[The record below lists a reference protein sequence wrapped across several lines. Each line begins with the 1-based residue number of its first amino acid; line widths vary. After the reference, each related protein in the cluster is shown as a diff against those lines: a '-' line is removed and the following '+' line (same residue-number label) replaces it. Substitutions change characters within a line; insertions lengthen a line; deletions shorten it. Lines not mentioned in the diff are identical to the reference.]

1 MRKNHIGLVLGV
13 SLFTCLIVAHPA
25 RSAGVTSCD
34 ETSLRAAIAQGGT
47 VTFPCD
53 GVITL
58 ANPLVIMNDVILNAS
73 GREVALSGGGSKRVF
88 EVLPGAS
95 LTLVNLTIRD
105 GVSTNGGGILVDQGK
120 LHATGCRFVNNL
132 AQGPAG
138 RDEQVGVSATSG
150 GMARGGA
157 IFGSSAVLKMTN
169 NIFRENRAKGG
180 MGGVVGNLTFI
191 FPDGG
196 SASGGAVAG
205 DDLTAV
211 SINCR
216 FETNYSLGGL
226 GGSSSENAGIVGSV
240 KGGAW
245 EQTTGSAH
253 FEECAFIGNIAEAP
267 FPTNTALSGAGGSSS
282 GGALFLSAGTMS
294 FENVRL
300 ESNAAL
306 GGAGRRNSRGGS
318 AAGGA
323 VANLGNI
330 TLSGCTVTG
339 NRATPGEGGILGSS
353 GYGGAIQNLGTLSAT
368 ACWFEENSVSGAAG
382 YRGGKGAG
390 PAGHAFG
397 GAIWNTGRLD
407 IAAST
412 LSLNSA
418 VGVDGGLTRT
428 GPVPGELAGG
438 GALANSGFFTGT
450 NLTFANNTAM
460 GGRFPF
466 NFSSPSASTAG
477 GPAVGGALFQW
488 GGTSMLA
495 HVTMASNS
503 AIGGDGNPRGAGLGG
518 GIAVSNGVVSL
529 TATIVSDSSGASN
542 CFGSLLDGGNNICS
556 DASAAFNAAGSRNN
570 LNPVLGPLA
579 DYGGRVPTMA
589 LLGGSPAIDA
599 AGLIDCP
606 ATDER
611 GISRPFGSA
620 CDIGAFESSPPYTI
634 LGRVSGY
641 LTPPDGIQISAGV
654 SATAADPTGRF
665 AIRGLPSGTYLV
677 VPASAGAVFVN
688 SNRLVTLGPDI
699 AGMEFWSYRTNA
711 LVLKKAG
718 AGIVHGTFAAAPGQT
733 FHVEMSDNF
742 SSWSPFST
750 QTTASSGLFEF
761 WDTNSVLASVRV
773 FRVTKP

>member
-1 MRKNHIGLVLGV
+1 MRKNYAGLVLGV
-13 SLFTCLIVAHPA
+13 CLFTTLLAATPA
-25 RSAGVTSCD
+25 RSAVVTSCD

-47 VTFPCD
+47 VTFACD

-58 ANPLVIMNDVILNAS
+58 ADTLGVANTLALDAT
-73 GREVALSGGGSKRVF
+73 GRSVVLSGNFSNRVF

-105 GVSTNGGGILVDQGK
+105 GVSTNGGGILVDRGQ
-120 LHATGCRFVNNL
+120 LHANGCRFVNNL
-132 AQGPAG
+132 AQGAAG
-138 RDEQVGVSATSG
+138 RDEQLGASATSG

-157 IFGSSAVLKMTN
+157 IFGSSAVLMLTN
-169 NIFRENRAKGG
+169 SIFLENHPKGG
-180 MGGVVGNLTFI
+180 MGGVVGNLTFV

-205 DDLTAV
+205 DDLMAV

-216 FETNYSLGGL
+216 FETNHSLGGL
-226 GGSSSENAGIVGSV
+226 AGSSYQNAGTVGSV

-245 EQTTGSAH
+245 EQTTGFAR
-253 FEECAFIGNIAEAP
+253 FEECAFMGNLAQAP
-267 FPTNTALSGAGGSSS
+267 YPTNAALSGAGGSSS
-282 GGALFLSAGTMS
+282 GGALFLGAGTMG
-294 FENVRL
+294 FENVRF
-300 ESNAAL
+300 ERNAAL
-306 GGAGRRNSRGGS
+306 GGVGRRYSNSGS

-330 TLSGCTVTG
+330 TLTRCIVTG
-339 NRATPGEGGILGSS
+339 NRATPGDGGIPGSS
-353 GYGGAIQNLGTLSAT
+353 GYGGAIQNLGTLSA
-368 ACWFEENSVSGAAG
+368 AECWFEKNSVSGAAG
-382 YRGGKGAG
+382 YRGGLGAG

-412 LSLNSA
+412 FSLNSA
-418 VGVDGGLTRT
+418 VGVDGGLPRN

-450 NLTFANNTAM
+450 NLTFANNTAV

-466 NFSSPSASTAG
+466 QGAFPSAATAG

-488 GGTSMLA
+488 GGTSVLA

-503 AIGGDGNPRGAGLGG
+503 AIGGAGSPNGIGLGG

-529 TATIVSDSSGASN
+529 TATIVADSFGASN
-542 CFGSLLDGGNNICS
+542 CFGSILDGGINICS
-556 DASAAFNAAGSRNN
+556 DASAGFSAPGSANN

-579 DYGGRVPTMA
+579 DYGGHVPTVA

-599 AGLIDCP
+599 AGTVNCP

-641 LTPPDGIQISAGV
+641 LPPPGGIQINAGV
-654 SATAADPTGRF
+654 FATTPDPAGRF
-665 AIRGLPSGTYLV
+665 AMHGLPAGTHLV
-677 VPASAGAVFVN
+677 VPASADAVFVN
-688 SNRLVTLGPDI
+688 SNRLVTIGPDI

-711 LVLKKAG
+711 LVLEKAG
-718 AGIVHGTFAAAPGQT
+718 AGTVRGIFAAAAGQT
-733 FHVEMSDNF
+733 FHVEVSDNF

-761 WDTNSVLASVRV
+761 WDTNSAIASPRL
-773 FRVTKP
+773 FRVKSP

>member
-1 MRKNHIGLVLGV
+1 MRKNHVGLVLGV
-13 SLFTCLIVAHPA
+13 CLFTCLIVAHPA
-25 RSAGVTSCD
+25 RSAVMTTCD
-34 ETSLRAAIAQGGT
+34 ETSLRAAIAEGGII
-47 VTFPCD
+47 TFPCD
-53 GVITL
+53 GVIAL
-58 ANPLVIMNDVILNAS
+58 ANPLFITNDITLSAI
-73 GREVALSGGGSKRVF
+73 GCEVALSGGGSNRVF

-105 GVSTNGGGILVDQGK
+105 GVGTNGGGVFVDHGE
-120 LHATGCRFVNNL
+120 LRATGCRFLNNL
-132 AQGPAG
+132 AQGAAG
-138 RDEQVGVSATSG
+138 RNEENGVSASSG

-157 IFGSSAVLKMTN
+157 IFGSSAVLMMTN
-169 NIFRENRAKGG
+169 TIFLENRAKGG
-180 MGGVVGNLTFI
+180 LGGGVGNLTFI

-196 SASGGAVAG
+196 AASGGAVAG

-211 SINCR
+211 SIDCR

-226 GGSSSENAGIVGSV
+226 GGSSSVNAGTVGAV
-240 KGGAW
+240 RGGAW

-253 FEECAFIGNIAEAP
+253 FEECAFIGNMAQAP
-267 FPTNTALSGAGGSSS
+267 FPTNTTLSGAGGSSS
-282 GGALFLSAGTMS
+282 GGALFLGAGTML
-294 FENVRL
+294 FEKVRF

-306 GGAGRRNSRGGS
+306 GGTGRRNSSGGS

-323 VANLGNI
+323 IANLGYI
-330 TLSGCTVTG
+330 TLSRCIVTG
-339 NRATPGEGGILGSS
+339 NGATPGEGGILGSS

-368 ACWFEENSVSGAAG
+368 ACSFEANSVSGAAG
-382 YRGGKGAG
+382 YRGGQGTG
-390 PAGHAFG
+390 PAGHAIG

-412 LSLNSA
+412 FSLNSA
-418 VGVDGGLTRT
+418 VGVDGGLPQ

-438 GALANSGFFTGT
+438 GAIANSGFFTGT

-460 GGRFPF
+460 GGRFPL
-466 NFSSPSASTAG
+466 NSSSPSAATAG

-488 GGTSMLA
+488 GGTSILA

-503 AIGGDGNPRGAGLGG
+503 AIGGDGNPHGAGSGG

-556 DASAAFNAAGSRNN
+556 DASAGFNAAGSRNN
-570 LNPVLGPLA
+570 LNPILGPLA
-579 DYGGRVPTMA
+579 DYGGGVPTIA

-611 GISRPFGSA
+611 GIPRPFGSA

-634 LGRVSGY
+634 LGRISGY
-641 LTPPDGIQISAGV
+641 LNPPDGIQISAGV
-654 SATAADPTGRF
+654 TATAPDQTGRF
-665 AIRGLPSGTYLV
+665 ALHGLPPGTHLV
-677 VPASAGAVFVN
+677 VPASADAVFAA

-699 AGMEFWSYRTNA
+699 VGMEFWSYRTNA
-711 LVLKKAG
+711 LVLQRTG
-718 AGIVHGTFAAAPGQT
+718 AGTVHGVFAAASGQT
-733 FHVEMSDNF
+733 FQVDVSDNF

-761 WDTNSVLASVRV
+761 WDTNSAMASPRL